1 VTSGVSPRGG
11 NPPST
16 PRRGASSAAGLGYGV
31 ALQGVDPPA
40 TFVDMVREI
49 ESLGFGHLWLTDS
62 SLHARNSYVYLTL
75 AAVSSSRLGLG
86 TAVTNPVTRHPAI
99 TAAAAATLDEVA
111 AGRFILGIG
120 AGDRPL
126 LALGR
131 KPCAPADLADAI
143 EAIRALWTGDEVSMI
158 APGFT
163 LDHAKLRFDARPGLP
178 IFVSASGPRT
188 LELAGGLA
196 DGVILLV
203 GLYPDTIT
211 WALEHIDR
219 GASAAGRPR
228 PHTALFAYGAISDDG
243 PAALAAGRSI
253 AAWFPQ
259 TAPHLCRLAGL
270 PDDIA
275 AEVRAK
281 YAGGEFQEAE
291 AAAELLPETFV
302 RRMALSGDARDA
314 AEQIRGVLGAGVDSV
329 HVFPLGT
336 DRMATVRG
344 FADVMQS
351 LPTPAGSDR

>member
-1 VTSGVSPRGG
+1 MSVPRILR
-11 NPPST
+11 P
-16 PRRGASSAAGLGYGV
+16 GASSAVERSYGV

-40 TFVDMVREI
+40 TFVDMVSEI

-62 SLHARNSYVYLTL
+62 SLHARESYVYLTL
-75 AAVSSSRLGLG
+75 ATANSSRLRLG

-99 TAAAAATLDEVA
+99 TAVAAATLDEVSG
-111 AGRFILGIG
+111 GRAILGIG

-143 EAIRALWTGDEVSMI
+143 KAIRALWSGDEVSVI

-163 LDHAKLRFDARPGLP
+163 LDHAKLRFGARPGLP
-178 IFVSASGPRT
+178 IFVSASGART

-203 GLYPDTIT
+203 GLFPDAIT

-219 GASAAGRPR
+219 GAQAGGRLR
-228 PHTALFAYGAISDDG
+228 PHTALFAYGAISGDG
-243 PAALAAGRSI
+243 RAALAAGRSI

-270 PDDIA
+270 DEDIVNA
-275 AEVRAK
+275 VRAS

-291 AAAELLPETFV
+291 AAASLLPDSFV
-302 RRMALSGDARDA
+302 RRMALAGDAHDA
-314 AEQIRGVLGAGVDSV
+314 AEQIRDVLAADVDSV
-329 HVFPLGT
+329 HVFPLGP
-336 DRMATVRG
+336 DRMATVRA
-344 FADVMQS
+344 FADVMQ
-351 LPTPAGSDR
+351 TIDQPAGNER